1 MKSAAFKQD
10 LLKTNDNN
18 LFLISFSWPWLFFKR
33 VPETGK
39 TEYWSEKKGEKN
51 ERSCLYSSQVPHPA
65 GAHCGFLNMKRLGIL
80 LLLPGWDDSS
90 SQVTPPPPSILSSFT
105 DNLPVHIYTP
115 GSTEATVRVECLAQ
129 EQDLEPR
136 PIELKSSTLSVK
148 PPLLPLKKR
157 KTVLQ
162 LWLSDSWPFLN
173 GFSCAVPGSWGS
185 NIFQGSLNCKFDK
198 N

>member
-115 GSTEATVRVECLAQ
+115 GSTEAAVRVECLAQ
-129 EQDLEPR
+129 EQGLEPW
-136 PIELKSSTLSVK
+136 PLELESSTLSIK
-148 PPLLPLKKR
+148 PPLLPLGNR
-157 KTVLQ
+157 KTVPQIVTEWQ
-162 LWLSDSWPFLN
+162 LTFLKW
-173 GFSCAVPGSWGS
+173 FFLCSTRIMRIQHFPG
-185 NIFQGSLNCKFDK
+185 IFEL
-198 N
+198 